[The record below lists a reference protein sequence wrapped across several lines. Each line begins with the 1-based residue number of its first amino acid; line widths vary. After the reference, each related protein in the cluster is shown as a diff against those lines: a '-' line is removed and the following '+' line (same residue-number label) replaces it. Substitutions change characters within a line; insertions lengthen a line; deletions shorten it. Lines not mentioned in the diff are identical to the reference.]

1 MGDLSWAPGPSAPGP
16 NKPDCDVLTADAR
29 GRARRRL
36 RALVVVAHLRPG
48 RVKRRSRYLMQSIA
62 GLQVASQIDPA
73 AFHIALHHEDWHG
86 PFDPALTAGYD
97 LVFVSGLQAD
107 FDRMRQLSYFFRRGG
122 AKVVAGGSVCTI
134 FPEFAAEFFDAVCA
148 GGVDC
153 VPEVVADFLRGQLKS
168 IYRSP
173 ITRITRFQVDH
184 GIFTRNGISP
194 SVHLLESSR
203 GCTFRCNF
211 CVMPSEVGGHATY
224 ELDMLR
230 AAIDDSIDKSPRFSF
245 RRLYPLIIFHD
256 NNFSDDRAHMMRVIG
271 LLRDH
276 PRVRGWTALFTQNVL
291 HDRVLISQ
299 LAAAK
304 CISIFVGLE
313 SFDREMLRHYN
324 KRQNLGR
331 YSVIDD
337 VAFAESSGIGVG
349 YGYLFDPRIQTARQM
364 EEQIRMIGENPKLP
378 MPIYLSVVAPLA
390 GTATFWEDL
399 KNGDLAANLRFR
411 DLDGETICYAKLA
424 DDPTAIVSFSERIFR
439 RPWTVVPRS
448 TVLWK
453 TLRRILRIRSFNP
466 IRWYAIGASNLHCF
480 VWSNGEKSVSR
491 TYLAGTE
498 VLDPQYFER
507 PHDLTEEDRQRYFE
521 PIYLTDSNG
530 RPQEWL
536 KRYIPNQRG
545 RPRRPPAQQRVKETA

>member
-1 MGDLSWAPGPSAPGP
+1 
-16 NKPDCDVLTADAR
+16 
-29 GRARRRL
+29 
-36 RALVVVAHLRPG
+36 
-48 RVKRRSRYLMQSIA
+48 MQSIA
-62 GLQVASQIDPA
+62 GLQVASQIDPEK
-73 AFHIALHHEDWHG
+73 FDVALYHEDWHG
-86 PFDPALTAGYD
+86 PFDHRATGGYD
-97 LVFVSGLQAD
+97 LVFISGLQAD

-134 FPEFAAEFFDAVCA
+134 FPEFATQFFDAVCA
-148 GGVDC
+148 GGVEC
-153 VPEVVADFLRGQLKS
+153 VPSVVADYLFGQLKK

-173 ITRITRFQVDH
+173 IASIGQFRVDH
-184 GIFTRNGISP
+184 GILTRSGISP

-224 ELDMLR
+224 EIEALR

-256 NNFSDDRAHMMRVIG
+256 NNFSDDRAHMMRVIK
-271 LLRDH
+271 LLQEH

-291 HDRVLISQ
+291 HDRALISQ
-299 LAAAK
+299 LAKAK

-331 YSVIDD
+331 YNVIDD
-337 VAFAESSGIGVG
+337 VAFAEASGIGVG
-349 YGYLFDPRIQTARQM
+349 YGYLFDPRIQTAKQM
-364 EEQIRMIGENPKLP
+364 EEQIRMIGRNSKLP

-390 GTATFWEDL
+390 GTAAFWDDL

-411 DLDGETICYAKLA
+411 DLDGETTCFAKLA
-424 DDPTAIVSFSERIFR
+424 DAPAAIVSFSERIFR
-439 RPWTVVPRS
+439 RPWSVVPRS
-448 TVLWK
+448 TVVWK
-453 TLRRILRIRSFNP
+453 TIRRILRIRSLNP
-466 IRWYAIGASNLHCF
+466 VRWYAIGASNLHCF
-480 VWSNGEKSVSR
+480 VWSSAEKAVTR

-507 PHDLTEEDRQRYFE
+507 PDDLTEEDRQRYFD

-530 RPQEWL
+530 RPMEWL
-536 KRYIPNQRG
+536 ERYIPPER
-545 RPRRPPAQQRVKETA
+545 QRVRRARAKEPA